1 MYELLKA
8 RRSIRKFKDKQ
19 LEQEKLD
26 TILKSALM
34 APSSRGRRPWE
45 FVVVTDRELLQKLS
59 NCREYGAGFL
69 AGAPA
74 AVVILADPEKCDVWI
89 EDATITAIIMQLIAQ
104 SLGLGS
110 CWVQVRE
117 RFTST
122 GQTAEDYVKDV
133 LAIPGGFKV
142 QCIVGLGYPAE
153 DKPPHAEDETLLNKI
168 HYNRY

>member
-8 RRSIRKFKDKQ
+8 RRSIRKFQKKQ
-19 LEQEKLD
+19 LEQDKLD
-26 TILKSALM
+26 TILKSALL
-34 APSSRGRRPWE
+34 APSSKGRRPWE
-45 FVVVTDRELLQKLS
+45 FVAVTDQELLQRLS
-59 NCREYGAGFL
+59 NCREYGASHL

-74 AVVILADPEKCDVWI
+74 AVVVLADPEKCDVWV
-89 EDATITAIIMQLIAQ
+89 EDATIAAIIMQLVAQ

-110 CWVQVRE
+110 CWIQIRE
-117 RFTST
+117 RFTAA

-142 QCIVGLGYPAE
+142 QCIITLGYPAE
-153 DKPPHAEDETLLNKI
+153 DKPPYTEDKMLLNKL